1 MAYFEQAGYSDVCTT
16 PNGGGEIGEASKTL
30 VKANRDRIT
39 LEIFNDSESARIYV
53 SKSAKAELGKGIVLY
68 PKGGAYVMRDY
79 TGEVC
84 IIATA
89 ASTKYTYSET

>member
-1 MAYFEQAGYSDVCTT
+1 MAFFNQAGYSDICST

-30 VKANRDRIT
+30 SKGNRDRVT
-39 LEIFNDSESARIYV
+39 LEVFNDSESAKIYI
-53 SKSAKAELGKGIVLY
+53 SKSAKAEAGKGIVLY
-68 PKGGAYVMRDY
+68 PKGGGYVMRDY
-79 TGEVC
+79 TGEVS

>member
-1 MAYFEQAGYSDVCTT
+1 MTFFEQSGYSDTAKE

-39 LEIFNDSESARIYV
+39 LEVFNDSESARIYV
-53 SKSAKAELGKGIVLY
+53 SKSAKAEAGKGIVLY
-68 PKGGAYVMRDY
+68 PKGGGYVMRDY
-79 TGEVC
+79 TGEVT

-89 ASTKYTYSET
+89 AATKYTFSET